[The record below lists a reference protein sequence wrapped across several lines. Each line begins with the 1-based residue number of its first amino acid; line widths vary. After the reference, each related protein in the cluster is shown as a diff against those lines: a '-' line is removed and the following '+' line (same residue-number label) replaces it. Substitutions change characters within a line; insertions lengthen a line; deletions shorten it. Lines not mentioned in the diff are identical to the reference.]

1 MSFDSYFLR
10 WKVFLKVNKKEK
22 AFRIL
27 SKIEETFDYE
37 IVSLTYEEYWKD
49 TSLYEANFRIYLNSK
64 SIENAIFE
72 SLLLSQKLGFDW
84 CVVGPIEIQ
93 PNQWNFEGV
102 CNQPTF
108 LSLNWANF
116 KIDSE

>member
-37 IVSLTYEEYWKD
+37 
-49 TSLYEANFRIYLNSK
+49 
-64 SIENAIFE
+64 
-72 SLLLSQKLGFDW
+72 
-84 CVVGPIEIQ
+84 
-93 PNQWNFEGV
+93 
-102 CNQPTF
+102 
-108 LSLNWANF
+108 
-116 KIDSE
+116 